1 MAAPVTSSRP
11 LRSDAERNR
20 TRIVAAARD
29 VFAEHGIDGPVEEIA
44 RRAEVGVGTLYRR
57 FPAKEDL
64 IDAVFEDTLAELVAI
79 AREAL
84 EAEDPW
90 VGFRSYV
97 ERVVELNASNRGLH
111 AILGSHAHGRA
122 RLEAVRRRMRP
133 LVGKLI
139 ARAQADGTLRP
150 DFKGHD
156 LRMIFAATGRVIELT
171 PDEPQLRRR
180 FLGFLLDG
188 LRAEGEARR

>member
-1 MAAPVTSSRP
+1 MSAPVTQERP

-29 VFAEHGIDGPVEEIA
+29 VFAELGIDAPVEEIA

-64 IDAVFEDTLAELVAI
+64 IDAVFEDTLADLAAI

-84 EAEDPW
+84 EADDAW
-90 VGFRSYV
+90 AGFRSYV

-111 AILGSHAHGRA
+111 AILASHAHGRT
-122 RLEAVRRRMRP
+122 RLEALRRRMRP

-139 ARAQADGTLRP
+139 ARAQAEGTLRP
-150 DFKGHD
+150 DFKGQD
-156 LRMIFAATGRVIELT
+156 LRMIFAASGRVIELT
-171 PDEPQLRRR
+171 ADEPQLRRR
-180 FLGFLLDG
+180 FLGFVLDG
-188 LRAEGEARR
+188 LRADGEARR

>member
-1 MAAPVTSSRP
+1 MSAPVTAPRP
-11 LRSDAERNR
+11 LRRDAQRNR
-20 TRIVAAARD
+20 DRLVAVARD
-29 VFAEHGIDGPVEEIA
+29 VFAEHGLDAPVEEIA

-64 IDAVFEDTLAELVAI
+64 IDAVFEDTLAELLAI
-79 AREAL
+79 ARESL
-84 EAEDPW
+84 EADDAWE
-90 VGFRSYV
+90 GFSSYV

-111 AILGSHAHGRA
+111 AVIGPHAHGRA
-122 RLEAVRRRMRP
+122 RLDRVRRRMRP

-139 ARAQADGTLRP
+139 ARAQAEGTLRS

-156 LRMIFAATGRVIELT
+156 LRMIFAATGRVIELA

-188 LRAEGEARR
+188 LRADGGGAR